1 MTFPAFFPSAIMI
14 RPENTIPPAP
24 TMNAAVP
31 MLMLEATSAVRI
43 AEPMMVPGWPI
54 AVTKDDPVA
63 RQVES

>member
-1 MTFPAFFPSAIMI
+1 MI

-63 RQVES
+63 RQV